1 MTVIWSKIVNYVT
14 ESINYLTYQSPIY
27 VSITLYTSYTL
38 FMPLVFSKYWVFLG
52 FFSSPG
58 TIKWISGSIVD
69 WLLLHIQLAEQLV
82 GCIFI
87 IHFPPFSFSLLPG
100 ESMKFGVSQFHIQ
113 LQVWGEQS
121 KANRCLPSLWTQS
134 GHVTQGGPIRMNLI
148 FTEWACDTRRPNQN
162 ESYFYFLERLGRDA
176 FSSLWTRMRKYHAWE
191 LLEPTGDH
199 QGSKP

>member
-1 MTVIWSKIVNYVT
+1 MTVIWSRIVNYVT

-121 KANRCLPSLWTQS
+121 KFSQSVPSIPLD
-134 GHVTQGGPIRMNLI
+134 
-148 FTEWACDTRRPNQN
+148 TEWACDTRRPNQN